1 MSAVTATWE
10 PWGRAMTLDE
20 LDALPDDGRR
30 HELIDGTL
38 LVTPAPSLDHQGVL
52 GRLFLAVHAAATPDL
67 RVIFAPA
74 DVRVGVDTNLQPDL
88 LVTEG
93 VHATGK
99 NLHVPPL
106 LAVEVL
112 SPSTKHIDRG
122 LKKVVY
128 ESLGTSSYWIVDP
141 VPPSITAWVLV
152 DGRYVEAGHAQ
163 GDQALVLER
172 PFPVRIVPQELV
184 P

>member
-1 MSAVTATWE
+1 MSAVTVMWE
-10 PWGRAMTLDE
+10 PWGRAMTFDE

-52 GRLFLAVHAAATPDL
+52 GKLFLLMSAAVTQDL
-67 RVIFAPA
+67 RVVFAPA
-74 DVRVGVDTNLQPDL
+74 DVRVGDNTNLQPDL
-88 LVTEG
+88 LVTEA
-93 VHATGK
+93 VNATGK
-99 NLHVPPL
+99 NLQVAPL

-128 ESLGTSSYWIVDP
+128 ESLGAPSYWIVDP
-141 VPPSITAWVLV
+141 FRPSVTAWELV
-152 DGRYVEAGHAQ
+152 DGRYVEAGHAE
-163 GDQALVLER
+163 GDEPLVLER